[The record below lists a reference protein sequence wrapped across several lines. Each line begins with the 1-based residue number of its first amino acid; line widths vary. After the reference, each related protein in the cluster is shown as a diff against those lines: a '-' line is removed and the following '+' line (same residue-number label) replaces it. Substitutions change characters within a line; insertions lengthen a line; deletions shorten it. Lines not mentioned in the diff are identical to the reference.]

1 MFKTKKIF
9 LIGLLSFALILP
21 LAADEGMWLFNLP
34 PKDLLKAKYNFLAS
48 DEWLKHIQLSSVR
61 FGGAS
66 GSFISPD
73 GLVLTNH
80 HVGQGAIQNL
90 STPERNLMQAG
101 FYARTR
107 GEELK
112 CPNMELMVLQEIE
125 DVTPVINA
133 AEKPSMTAAQA
144 ADERQKA
151 RADLEKKFSEQT
163 GLRCQVV
170 TLYSG
175 ALYHLYKYKVYTDV
189 RLVFAPEFL
198 TAFFGGDPDNFTYPR
213 YDLDITLFRIY
224 ENGQPLRTPHYLRW
238 ARRNIGE
245 GDLVFVS
252 GHPGSTGRLLTMAQ
266 LEFLRE
272 VSYPLAMANNER
284 RQALLHAY
292 SRKGAEQARVALQSL
307 FGIENSLKATRGYQ
321 SGLLDKKLMEWKAEE
336 EKAFRQAVLADPDLS
351 KDCGQAWDEIAAAQ
365 KAYASFFKAY
375 SFFERGQGFNSNYFT
390 MARNLIRIAI
400 EKTKP
405 NADRLREFT
414 DSNLAS
420 VQRRILSPAPLY
432 DEFEVV
438 KLSDSL
444 AQLKGE
450 LGETPEVKW
459 ILAGRDPETAA
470 KDFVSGTKLKNME
483 VRKKYLEGG
492 LEAVYLSP
500 DPMIKLALLIDPVS
514 RGLRLRYEREVDS
527 VEVRSGALLARALF
541 KLRGTSVPPDATS
554 TLRLSF
560 GVVKG
565 YVENNKK
572 IPFQTTYAGLYRKS
586 EQNGNKDPYELPR
599 SFFLKKAA
607 LNLGV
612 PLNFVSTADSI
623 GGNSGSPVVN
633 RNGEVVGVLFDG
645 NIQSLPTRFVYEQE
659 ISRSVMV
666 HSQGII
672 EALRKIYQAEPLV
685 EEILGRK

>member
-1 MFKTKKIF
+1 MFKTKKLF
-9 LIGLLSFALILP
+9 LIGLLTLALILP

-34 PKDLLKAKYNFLAS
+34 PKDLLKAKHNFLVS

-80 HVGQGAIQNL
+80 HVGQRAIQNL
-90 STPERNLMQAG
+90 STPENNLMQAG

-107 GEELK
+107 AEELK

-125 DVTPVINA
+125 DVTSVINA
-133 AEKPSMTAAQA
+133 AEALNMTAAQA
-144 ADERQKA
+144 AEARHKA
-151 RADLEKKFSEQT
+151 SADLEKKCSEQT

-189 RLVFAPEFL
+189 RLVFTPEFL

-224 ENGQPLRTPHYLRW
+224 ENGQPLRTPYYIRW
-238 ARRNIGE
+238 ARRNVGE
-245 GDLVFVS
+245 GDLVFAS
-252 GHPGSTGRLLTMAQ
+252 GNPGSTGRLLTMAQ
-266 LEFLRE
+266 LEFLRD
-272 VSYPLAMANNER
+272 VNYPLAIANYAR

-292 SRKGAEQARVALQSL
+292 SQKGAEQARVALQSL

-321 SGLLDKKLMEWKAEE
+321 SGLLDKKLMAKKAAE
-336 EKAFRQAVLADPDLS
+336 EKAFRQAVLADTDLS
-351 KDCGQAWDEIAAAQ
+351 KECGQAWDEIAATQ
-365 KAYASFFKAY
+365 KAYASFYKAY
-375 SFFERGQGFNSNYFT
+375 YFFERGQGFNSTYFT
-390 MARNLIRIAI
+390 IARNLVRMAM

-405 NADRLREFT
+405 NAERLREFT

-420 VQRRILSPAPLY
+420 VQRRTLSPAPLT
-432 DEFEVV
+432 DEFEV
-438 KLSDSL
+438 LQLADSL
-444 AQLKGE
+444 AQLQEE

-470 KDFVSGTKLKNME
+470 KELVSGTKLKNME
-483 VRKKYLEGG
+483 IRKKYVEGG

-500 DPMIKLALLIDPVS
+500 DPMIKLVLLIDPVS

-527 VEVRSGALLARALF
+527 VEIRNGALLARALF
-541 KLRGTSVPPDATS
+541 KLKGTSVPPDATS

-586 EQNGNKDPYELPR
+586 EQNGNKDPYELPP
-599 SFFLKKAA
+599 SFLRKKSA

-612 PLNFVSTADSI
+612 ALNFVSTADSI

-633 RNGEVVGVLFDG
+633 RNGELVGVLFDG
-645 NIQSLPTRFVYEQE
+645 NIQSLPTRFVYDDE
-659 ISRSVMV
+659 IARSVMV

-672 EALRKIYQAEPLV
+672 EALRKIYRADPLV
-685 EEILGRK
+685 EEILGQK